1 MYSVYIV
8 MKTGIGKLLQ
18 IEQGNRPMIGALL
31 LQAVCTGIFVGVL
44 ELEANALF
52 LETFGADR
60 VPLAMMISGAAGILI
75 ATIYSYFSKQLAVKP
90 FGILNLGV
98 VMIITAALL
107 VGFRLLQKEHLDFII
122 FVFAGPLVLI
132 TLMGFWITVRGSL
145 SPSKGKQL
153 AGLIEATLI
162 GGMVFAFLS
171 TPLLMRLGLKV
182 QNILY
187 LGMASLIIATGA
199 QLYVLT
205 GISKHHHRFKTRVKS
220 TGPLGLFSHRFTA
233 LMAAFVVMG
242 VSVAVLLHYA
252 FLWVTGS
259 RFPGGI
265 ELVSFL
271 GYFSGIMMLLAWMMK
286 RFLFGWIKK
295 KFGIRITLL
304 LSPVLLLILTIASA
318 IAGESYGFAGE
329 AHLFIYFFMLVVFS
343 KFIGRAMKESMEDP
357 SMNLIYQ
364 SLDPRDR
371 YNVQSGIEGVLSQIG
386 VFTAGL
392 FLAVFVMISFVEIFH
407 VTYVLFVFLVVWFF
421 VGLALYRSYLRMLK
435 VTLESDRIKDTV
447 DLSLEEMV
455 KLDMQQTAF
464 PMELLEFNPYYFHY
478 TSRDKLLALVN
489 HPNASVRGLI
499 WDHLLNSSPGLPA
512 LTISQ
517 LLVREKEPDIKVRIR
532 LLGQRKLRSRLG
544 LQEAFIRER
553 LDRFTED
560 KSEPDDAIDEAF
572 HSGVRNEIYAALY
585 HVAEAQDRTFLPDV
599 ISLFRDKDP
608 NVQSVAIS
616 TAGLIDTGGNGIK
629 LIDFLDHPQL
639 YATAWSALVKQEERV
654 LEELETAFYK
664 PDAEIKLQKRIVS
677 VISAIGSDRS
687 VQLLL
692 DKLDYHHREVFH
704 SVVRGLYE
712 NKFHASEI
720 QVALIQNAILRMVHT
735 GTWNMAARISVRTD
749 DPGGSLA
756 RAIDHEIW
764 DVNEVILMLMAM
776 IYDRR
781 SVRRIKLSLLDR
793 QSDDRAM
800 AIELLDLLL
809 SEPLKTVLISYFQ
822 DVSVREK
829 IDKLKELYPID
840 IFPLEVLLKRIL
852 NRDGTQ
858 MGDFIR
864 ICVLE
869 RMGNVDRFFDEQ
881 QIIAQGFHP
890 NPKIRETAAQILRK
904 NDPERYHMVT
914 ERLDFPDNSFPD
926 HEDAARWYV
935 DTTMKLTAW
944 KLFLNVGIN
953 ALFKLVSGLQPYS
966 EDLLAKGDYVVLAR
980 SAEAEE
986 FTPLSSG
993 IAIIAAHQPEI
1004 LEQIRYLGTIG
1015 TCEAYLIE
1023 RGEFVELLFDDRS
1036 LLHVFCTF
1044 LNQTTKNLV

>member
-1 MYSVYIV
+1 M

-18 IEQGNRPMIGALL
+18 IEQGDRPMIGALL
-31 LQAVCTGIFVGVL
+31 LQAVCTGIFVGAL
-44 ELEANALF
+44 ELEANAVF

-60 VPLAMMISGAAGILI
+60 VPLAMMLSGAAGILI
-75 ATIYSYFSKQLAVKP
+75 ATIYSYFSKQLGVRP
-90 FGILNLGV
+90 FGILNLV
-98 VMIITAALL
+98 AVMGITAALL
-107 VGFRLLQKEHLDFII
+107 IGMQLLKKEHLDFIV

-132 TLMGFWITVRGSL
+132 SILGFWITVKGFL

-153 AGLIEATLI
+153 TGLIEVTLI
-162 GGMVFAFLS
+162 GGMVLAFLT
-171 TPLLMRLGLKV
+171 TPLLV
-182 QNILY
+182 QSGFRIQNVLY
-187 LGMASLIIATGA
+187 LGMGSLIIATGA

-205 GISKHHHRFKTRVKS
+205 GIGRHHHRFRKRVKS
-220 TGPLGLFSHRFTA
+220 TGPLRLFSHRFTA
-233 LMAAFVVMG
+233 LMATFVVMG

-252 FLWVTGS
+252 FLWVTDNK
-259 RFPGGI
+259 FLEVN

-271 GYFSGIMMLLAWMMK
+271 GYFSGIMMALAWMMK

-295 KFGIRITLL
+295 KFGIQFTLL
-304 LSPVLLLILTIASA
+304 LAPVFLLVLTIASA

-329 AHLFIYFFMLVVFS
+329 AHLFTYFFMLVVLS
-343 KFIGRAMKESMEDP
+343 KFVGGTLKESMEDP

-364 SLDPRDR
+364 SLDPRER
-371 YNVQSGIEGVLSQIG
+371 RNVQSGIEGVLSQIG

-392 FLAVFVMISFVEIFH
+392 FLACFVMISFVEIHH
-407 VTYVLFVFLVVWFF
+407 VTYILFVFLVIWFF
-421 VGLALYRSYLRMLK
+421 VGLSLYRSYRRMLK
-435 VTLESDRIKDTV
+435 VTLESDRIRDTV
-447 DLSLEEMV
+447 DLSLEDIV
-455 KLDMQQTAF
+455 KMDLEQTAF

-478 TSRDKLLALVN
+478 TSREQLLSILI
-489 HPNASVRGLI
+489 HPNALVRGLI
-499 WDHLLNSSPGLPA
+499 WDHLLHSSPGLPE

-517 LLVREKEPDIKVRIR
+517 ALVQEKAPEVKERIR
-532 LLGQRKLRSRLG
+532 KLGQRKLRTRMG

-553 LDRFTED
+553 LDRFSEE
-560 KSEPDDAIDEAF
+560 KAEPDNAIGEAF
-572 HSGVRNEIYAALY
+572 HSGVRNEVYAALY
-585 HVAEAQDRTFLPDV
+585 HVGEEHDRTYLPEV
-599 ISLFRDKDP
+599 ISLLRDKDQ
-608 NVQSVAIS
+608 NIQSVAIS
-616 TAGLIDTGGNGIK
+616 TAGLMDTGGNGVK

-639 YATAWSALVKQEERV
+639 YSTAWSALVKQGEGV

-664 PDAEIKLQKRIVS
+664 PEANIKLQKRIVS
-677 VISAIGSDRS
+677 VISAIGGEQS

-692 DKLDYHHREVFH
+692 DKLNYHHREVFH
-704 SVVRGLYE
+704 AVVRGLYE
-712 NKFHASEI
+712 NQFQASEI
-720 QVALIQNAILRMVHT
+720 QVALIQNAILKLVKT
-735 GTWNMAARISVRTD
+735 GTWNLAARISVRTD

-756 RAIDHEIW
+756 RAIEHEIW

-776 IYDRR
+776 IFDRR
-781 SVRRIKLSLLDR
+781 SVRRIRLSLLDR
-793 QSDDRAM
+793 QSDDRGM

-840 IFPLEVLLKRIL
+840 ILPVEVLLKRIL

-869 RMGNVDRFFDEQ
+869 RMGNVGRFFDEQ

-890 NPKIRETAAQILRK
+890 NPKIRETAAQLLRK

-926 HEDAARWYV
+926 HKDAARWYM
-935 DTTMKLTAW
+935 DTTMKLAAW

-953 ALFKLVSGLQPYS
+953 ALFKLVSGLQPFS
-966 EDLLAKGDYVVLAR
+966 EELLSEGDYVVIAR
-980 SAEAEE
+980 SAAAEE

-993 IAIIAAHQPEI
+993 IAIIAAHQSEI

-1023 RGEFVELLFDDRS
+1023 RGEFIELLFDDRG

-1044 LNQTTKNLV
+1044 LNQTTQK